1 MFVCPEPVLVNKLII
16 KVKREKLLS
25 SSQRRPVSLMQAMVS
40 KLMAEKAIEG
50 HWQQVEY
57 MLHGKL
63 PPAL

>member
-1 MFVCPEPVLVNKLII
+1 MFVPSLSWQNELII
-16 KVKREKLLS
+16 KVKRERETFVLTTAAGFS
-25 SSQRRPVSLMQAMVS
+25 QAMVS

>member
-16 KVKREKLLS
+16 KVKRERLLN
-25 SSQRRPVSLMQAMVS
+25 SQRRPVSLMQAMVS